1 MIQWYYL
8 SQQIILGDW
17 QYHLSTSFRIGE
29 SYLINCV
36 FVDLGPHDGSLCDSL
51 VFLQSLERHNA
62 EQIADFGTTSLGGV
76 SMLTFTNRVTL
87 GK

>member
-8 SQQIILGDW
+8 SEQIILGDW
-17 QYHLSTSFRIGE
+17 QYYLSTSFRIGE

-36 FVDLGPHDGSLCDSL
+36 FVDLGPHDGPLCDSP

-62 EQIADFGTTSLGGV
+62 EQIAIFGTTSLGGV
-76 SMLTFTNRVTL
+76 SMSTFTNRVTL